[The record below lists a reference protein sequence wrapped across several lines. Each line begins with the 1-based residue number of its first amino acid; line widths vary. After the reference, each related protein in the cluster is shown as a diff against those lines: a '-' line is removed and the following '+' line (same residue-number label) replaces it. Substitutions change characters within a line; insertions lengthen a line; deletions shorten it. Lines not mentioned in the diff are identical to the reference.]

1 MTLKDQLLNH
11 FASETATKTEVD
23 KLQQQESTKQIT
35 LITNLEKDLQE
46 LQTETGYLYNRL
58 VWIIEYLE
66 RKDKTA
72 AQQEIKK
79 TKKEF
84 LFKKGSAERENT
96 TVVNGT
102 LAKLLSLLEE
112 MAKFDESGPTIEEVD

>member
-58 VWIIEYLE
+58 V
-66 RKDKTA
+66 
-72 AQQEIKK
+72 
-79 TKKEF
+79 
-84 LFKKGSAERENT
+84 
-96 TVVNGT
+96 
-102 LAKLLSLLEE
+102 
-112 MAKFDESGPTIEEVD
+112 